1 MRTHGNLLKATLLI
15 LLAATL
21 AACGAAQ
28 QTAEDVQIAAESATA
43 GTVTG
48 TVTYLDRSALPENAV
63 IDVELV
69 DASRADAPATVLASQ
84 SITAGGSQV
93 PFPFELTYDPAQIS
107 PGALLLVQ
115 ARISI
120 DGQLRYIS
128 QTAVP
133 VISNGAPTS
142 DVEVLVSPVVGQT
155 GQGVLSGTVSY
166 LERMALDPAAVIEV
180 ELQNVSSGVPAVVAT
195 TQVNAEG
202 RQPPIPFELPYDAA
216 TIDPAGTYLLYG
228 RILVNGAIAF
238 ASATGVPVL
247 TGGAATSN
255 VELIV
260 SSVSAPAGGG
270 AIMGTVTTPRPP
282 EALPAG
288 AVLQVELREPMLA
301 DAPAAANIEVPLDG
315 LNFPVSFELPY
326 DPATVAPDRAYA
338 VAARVLLGGQLLYA
352 SLSPVPVLTMDAPAS
367 TIVVP
372 VAEVPDPTGGV
383 LRFTVTGDTT
393 ATWPADSTAYL
404 NVEIREPMLADAP
417 ATAFTYI
424 PLAGLTLP
432 IGWEIGYPMAGIDP
446 NKAYVLDAR
455 VIDNNVLTYAATTP
469 LPVLTQGAPT
479 NDVSLALTQQGT
491 GGTGGNEGLLTGVI
505 TTDTPVALDPA
516 ATYFID
522 LRKAGTTGDPLVTI
536 SATLEGQQFPI
547 AFEVPYVPGE
557 IDPAKSYV
565 VGARIL
571 LGEQVLFASTAGVP
585 VITQGAPMAD
595 VVVNIPP
602 AQ

>member
-1 MRTHGNLLKATLLI
+1 MRTHGNLVKMA
-15 LLAATL
+15 LLALLLVAL

-28 QTAEDVQIAAESATA
+28 PGAENVEIADSAGT

-48 TVTYLDRSALPENAV
+48 TVTYLDRSALPDNAV

-69 DASRADAPATVLASQ
+69 DASRADAAATVLAAQ
-84 SITAGGSQV
+84 SITAGGAQV
-93 PFPFELTYDPAQIS
+93 PFPFELNYDPAQIN
-107 PGALLLVQ
+107 PGALVLVQ
-115 ARISI
+115 ARITI

-128 QTAVP
+128 QTAIP
-133 VISNGAPTS
+133 VITNGAPTA

-155 GQGVLSGTVSY
+155 GEGVLSGTVAY
-166 LERMALDPAAVIEV
+166 LERIALDPTAVIEV
-180 ELQNVSSGVPAVVAT
+180 ELQDVSSGVPAVLAT

-216 TIDPAGTYLLYG
+216 QIDPAGTYLLYG

-260 SSVSAPAGGG
+260 NTVSAPVEGGG
-270 AIMGTVTTPRPP
+270 TIMGTVTTPRPP
-282 EALPAG
+282 AALPAG

-326 DPATVAPDRAYA
+326 DPAIIAADRTYA
-338 VAARVLLGGQLLYA
+338 VAARVLLGNQLLYA
-352 SLSPVPVLTMDAPAS
+352 TLAPIPVLTQNAPAS
-367 TIVVP
+367 AIVVP
-372 VAEVPDPTGGV
+372 VGEVPDPTGGV
-383 LRFTVTGDTT
+383 LRFTATGDAT

-417 ATAFTYI
+417 ALAFTYI

-432 IGWEIGYPMAGIDP
+432 VGWEIGYPTANIDP

-455 VIDNNVLTYAATTP
+455 IIDNNTLTYAATAP

-479 NDVSLALTQQGT
+479 NDVSIALAAQGT
-491 GGTGGNEGLLTGVI
+491 GGTGGNEGLITGVI
-505 TTDTPVALDPA
+505 TTDAPVTLDPA
-516 ATYFID
+516 ATWFID
-522 LRKAGTTGDPLVTI
+522 LREAGSTGDPIVTI

-547 AFEVPYVPGE
+547 PFEVPYVPAN

-571 LGEQVLFASTAGVP
+571 LGDQVLFASAEGVP
-585 VITQGAPMAD
+585 VITQGAPTAD
-595 VVVNIPP
+595 VTVSIPP

>member
-180 ELQNVSSGVPAVVAT
+180 ELQNLS
-195 TQVNAEG
+195 
-202 RQPPIPFELPYDAA
+202 
-216 TIDPAGTYLLYG
+216 
-228 RILVNGAIAF
+228 
-238 ASATGVPVL
+238 
-247 TGGAATSN
+247 
-255 VELIV
+255 LIH
-260 SSVSAPAGGG
+260 
-270 AIMGTVTTPRPP
+270 I
-282 EALPAG
+282 
-288 AVLQVELREPMLA
+288 
-301 DAPAAANIEVPLDG
+301 
-315 LNFPVSFELPY
+315 
-326 DPATVAPDRAYA
+326 
-338 VAARVLLGGQLLYA
+338 
-352 SLSPVPVLTMDAPAS
+352 
-367 TIVVP
+367 
-372 VAEVPDPTGGV
+372 
-383 LRFTVTGDTT
+383 
-393 ATWPADSTAYL
+393 
-404 NVEIREPMLADAP
+404 
-417 ATAFTYI
+417 
-424 PLAGLTLP
+424 
-432 IGWEIGYPMAGIDP
+432 
-446 NKAYVLDAR
+446 
-455 VIDNNVLTYAATTP
+455 
-469 LPVLTQGAPT
+469 
-479 NDVSLALTQQGT
+479 
-491 GGTGGNEGLLTGVI
+491 
-505 TTDTPVALDPA
+505 
-516 ATYFID
+516 
-522 LRKAGTTGDPLVTI
+522 
-536 SATLEGQQFPI
+536 
-547 AFEVPYVPGE
+547 
-557 IDPAKSYV
+557 
-565 VGARIL
+565 
-571 LGEQVLFASTAGVP
+571 
-585 VITQGAPMAD
+585 
-595 VVVNIPP
+595 
-602 AQ
+602 